1 MNKSSQFS
9 TWLFLITFAL
19 VFYGM
24 GASFVE
30 SFVNY
35 PTWRLVGPAE
45 FLNFHQTLGPL
56 IVGFMVIPLITA
68 TVLTILLLWFRP
80 AAIPAWMLWVS
91 LGLQL
96 LVWASTVIFQLPI
109 QFELSNTGL
118 SIAAV
123 DRLLYTNLWFRRPP
137 ALLNNILFLW
147 MMARLLK
154 TAHSEPFNATTEPS
168 G

>member
-1 MNKSSQFS
+1 MGRSSKFS
-9 TWLFLITFAL
+9 TWLFLVTFCF

-35 PTWRLVGPAE
+35 PTWKLIGPAE
-45 FLNFHQTLGPL
+45 FLNFHHTLSPL
-56 IVGFMVIPLITA
+56 IVGFMVIPLIIA

-80 AAIPAWMLWVS
+80 GAIAAWMIWAS

-109 QFELSNTGL
+109 QFELSNSGL
-118 SIAAV
+118 SVPAI
-123 DRLLYTNLWFRRPP
+123 DRLLFTNLWFRRPP

-147 MMARLLK
+147 MMARMLIMV
-154 TAHSEPFNATTEPS
+154 HSEPAKDEK
-168 G
+168 

>member
-1 MNKSSQFS
+1 MNRENSSARFS
-9 TWLFLITFAL
+9 TWLFLITFSL
-19 VFYGM
+19 IFYGM

-35 PTWRLVGPAE
+35 PTWKLIGSAE
-45 FLNFHQTLGPL
+45 FRAFHQTLGPL
-56 IVGFMVIPLITA
+56 IVGFMVIPLIIA

-80 AAIPAWMLWVS
+80 TAIQAWMLWVS

-109 QFELSNTGL
+109 QFELSDMGS

-147 MMARLLK
+147 MMARLL
-154 TAHSEPFNATTEPS
+154 TTDRSESVNDEQ
-168 G
+168 